1 MPEQI
6 GAVQRRLRLQ
16 KPLRVTMAMSS
27 KAMQRKYGKPV
38 AACAFFLMV
47 FMYLT
52 GGIFGNSGS
61 SWSSTRRIQ
70 HDFGKDVKSLAQTS
84 RQRAVRK
91 EFIHAWTGYQ
101 DHGWMAD
108 SLKPLSG
115 TTENQF
121 CGWSA
126 TLVDALDTLWIMQL
140 DEEFEEAVN
149 ATLKIDFDNSEKKCI
164 VNLFETTI
172 RHLGGLIAAYDLSGE
187 ERLMPQIIELG
198 EMLHSA
204 FNTWNGMPCSH
215 CALVRNPKDLF
226 GPPTSIAMAA
236 QGSLYL
242 EFARLAQITGD
253 EKYMKS
259 VLQLTDTFA
268 RTQNDSTIPGLWPEL
283 VDASSVDGFGRHFSG
298 GSFTYSVGALS
309 DSTYEYL
316 VKGHLMLGK
325 VTNQYK
331 TMWTHAARAI
341 RKYILFRAQIPDLG
355 KDLMFSGI
363 ATRYSDVG
371 DIMFEP
377 RTEHLG
383 CFAGGMFGLA
393 SRIFN
398 QPADFLIGEALTNG
412 CVWAYQT
419 GPLGLMAETFTA
431 LSCPLMD
438 GTPCEFNQSTWE
450 EDKKNP
456 AHCHGGDC
464 SNNDSLP
471 KGIVSVSDARYLLR
485 PEAIE
490 SVFYYWR
497 MTGNEYWRDVGWE
510 MFTAV
515 RKHTRSSYA
524 HASIENVMAEMN
536 PAVYGGRAVQRDEME
551 SFWFGETLKYF
562 YLLFSEPSLVSLDE
576 YVLNTEA
583 HPFKLIAGVRG
594 V

>member
-1 MPEQI
+1 M
-6 GAVQRRLRLQ
+6 QRR
-16 KPLRVTMAMSS
+16 
-27 KAMQRKYGKPV
+27 YGKPL
-38 AACAFFLMV
+38 AALAVFLMLV
-47 FMYLT
+47 VYLN
-52 GGIFGNSGS
+52 GDMFRSSSSG
-61 SWSSTRRIQ
+61 WSSSHRIQ

-108 SLKPLSG
+108 SLKPLTG
-115 TTENQF
+115 LTENQF

-149 ATLKIDFDNSEKKCI
+149 ATLKIDFDNSEKGCV

-187 ERLMPQIIELG
+187 ERLMPQIRALG
-198 EMLHSA
+198 DLLHSA

-215 CALVRNPKDLF
+215 CALVSTPTTLF
-226 GPPTSIAMAA
+226 GPSNSIAMAA

-242 EFARLAQITGD
+242 EFARLSQITD
-253 EKYMKS
+253 DPKYMKS
-259 VLQLTDTFA
+259 VLLLTDAFA
-268 RTQNDSTIPGLWPEL
+268 STQNDSTIPGLWPEL
-283 VDASSVDGFGRHFSG
+283 VDASSVEGFDRHFST

-316 VKGHLMLGK
+316 VKGHLMLGR
-325 VTNQYK
+325 VTTQYK
-331 TMWTHAARAI
+331 TMWTEAARAI
-341 RKYILFRAQIPDLG
+341 RKYILFRAQIPETG
-355 KDLMFSGI
+355 RDLMFTGI
-363 ATRYSDVG
+363 ATRHSNVG
-371 DIMFEP
+371 DVTFEP
-377 RTEHLG
+377 RIEHLG

-393 SRIFN
+393 ARVFN
-398 QPADFLIGEALTNG
+398 RPSDFVIGEALTNG
-412 CVWAYQT
+412 CVWSYQA
-419 GPLGLMAETFTA
+419 GPLGLMAETYTA
-431 LSCPLMD
+431 LPCPLLD
-438 GTPCEFNQSTWE
+438 GSPCEFNQSTWE
-450 EDKKNP
+450 VDKKDPRNCR
-456 AHCHGGDC
+456 ARDC
-464 SNNDSLP
+464 GNNDNFP
-471 KGIVSVSDARYLLR
+471 PGIVSVSDARYLLR

-524 HASIENVMAEMN
+524 HASIEDVMKE
-536 PAVYGGRAVQRDEME
+536 PQPEVYGGRAIQRDEME

-562 YLLFSEPSLVSLDE
+562 YLLFSEPSLVSLDD

-583 HPFKLIAGVRG
+583 HPFKLTAGARG
-594 V
+594 F

>member
-1 MPEQI
+1 
-6 GAVQRRLRLQ
+6 
-16 KPLRVTMAMSS
+16 MAMTS
-27 KAMQRKYGKPV
+27 KSMRRKYGKPV
-38 AACAFFLMV
+38 AAFALLLILII
-47 FMYLT
+47 YLN
-52 GGIFGNSGS
+52 GGIFTPSGS
-61 SWSSTRRIQ
+61 SWSSSHKIQ
-70 HDFGKDVKSLAQTS
+70 HDFGKDVKSLAQAS

-108 SLKPLSG
+108 SLRPLTG
-115 TTENQF
+115 RTENQF

-149 ATLKIDFDNSEKKCI
+149 ATLNIDFDNSQKACT

-187 ERLMPQIIELG
+187 ERLMPQIRELG
-198 EMLHSA
+198 NLLHSA

-215 CALVRNPKDLF
+215 CALVSDSKVLF
-226 GPPTSIAMAA
+226 GPPSSIAMAA

-242 EFARLAQITGD
+242 EFARLSQIT
-253 EKYMKS
+253 ENPKYMKS
-259 VLQLTDTFA
+259 ILQLTDAFA

-283 VDASSVDGFGRHFSG
+283 VNPASVDDFGRQFSA

-316 VKGHLMLGK
+316 VKGHLMLGSL
-325 VTNQYK
+325 TTQYK
-331 TMWTHAARAI
+331 TMWIGAARAI
-341 RKYILFRAQIPDLG
+341 RKYILFRAQIPDNG
-355 KDLMFSGI
+355 RDLMFTGI

-393 SRIFN
+393 ARVFN
-398 QPADFLIGEALTNG
+398 QPSDFVIGEALTNG
-412 CVWAYQT
+412 CVWAYQS
-419 GPLGLMAETFTA
+419 GPIGLMAETYTA
-431 LSCPLMD
+431 LPCPILD
-438 GTPCEFNQSTWE
+438 GSPCEFNQSSWE
-450 EDKKNP
+450 VDKKTP
-456 AHCHGGDC
+456 ANCHSNDC
-464 SNNDSLP
+464 TGNDNLP
-471 KGIVSVSDARYLLR
+471 EGVVSVSDARYLLR

-490 SVFYYWR
+490 SVLYYWR
-497 MTGNEYWRDVGWE
+497 MTGDEHWRDVGWE
-510 MFTAV
+510 MFIAV

-524 HASIENVMAEMN
+524 HASIEDVMKEPEA
-536 PAVYGGRAVQRDEME
+536 AIYGGRAIQRDEME

-562 YLLFSEPSLVSLDE
+562 YLLFSEPSLVSLDD

-583 HPFKLIAGVRG
+583 HPFRLTAGARAV
-594 V
+594 

>member
-1 MPEQI
+1 
-6 GAVQRRLRLQ
+6 
-16 KPLRVTMAMSS
+16 
-27 KAMQRKYGKPV
+27 MQRKYGRPV
-38 AACAFFLMV
+38 AAFAFFFIFLMY
-47 FMYLT
+47 FRL
-52 GGIFGNSGS
+52 GIFGDSSS
-61 SWSSTRRIQ
+61 SWTSSNKIQ
-70 HDFGKDVKSLAQTS
+70 HDFGKDVKSLAQIS

-101 DHGWMAD
+101 DHGWMSD
-108 SLKPLSG
+108 SLRPLTG
-115 TTENQF
+115 RTENQF

-149 ATLKIDFDNSEKKCI
+149 ATLNIDFDNSQKRCV

-187 ERLMPQIIELG
+187 QRLMPQIVELG
-198 EMLHSA
+198 ELLHSA

-215 CALVRNPKDLF
+215 CALVRNPTETF
-226 GPPTSIAMAA
+226 GPSSNIAMAA

-242 EFARLAQITGD
+242 EFARLAQITED
-253 EKYMKS
+253 ARYMKS
-259 VLQLTDTFA
+259 VLQLTDAFA

-283 VDASSVDGFGRHFSG
+283 VDASSVDGFGRHFAG

-309 DSTYEYL
+309 DSAYEYL
-316 VKGHLMLGK
+316 VKGHLMLGHLTTK
-325 VTNQYK
+325 YQ
-331 TMWTHAARAI
+331 TMWTEAARAI
-341 RKYILFRAQIPDLG
+341 RKYIIFRAQIPETG
-355 KDLMFSGI
+355 KELMFTGI
-363 ATRYSDVG
+363 ATRYSDLS

-393 SRIFN
+393 SRVFN
-398 QPADFLIGEALTNG
+398 QPSDFAIGEALTNG
-412 CVWAYQT
+412 CVWAYQAS
-419 GPLGLMAETFTA
+419 PLGLMPETYTA
-431 LSCPLMD
+431 LPCPLMN
-438 GTPCEFNQSTWE
+438 GSACEFNSSTWE

-456 AHCHGGDC
+456 AHCHASDC
-464 SNNDSLP
+464 SNNDNFP
-471 KGIVSVSDARYLLR
+471 EGIVSVSDARYLLR

-497 MTGNEYWRDVGWE
+497 MTGNEYWRDIGWE
-510 MFTAV
+510 MFKAV

-524 HASIENVMAEMN
+524 HASVENVMKE
-536 PAVYGGRAVQRDEME
+536 PDPEEYGGRAIQRDEME

-576 YVLNTEA
+576 YVFNTEA
-583 HPFKLIAGVRG
+583 HPFKLTAGVRG
-594 V
+594 F